1 MYSSL
6 SAGTPAVRVA
16 LLQGVVNLAAL
27 DTPRRRGSA
36 DNLLCMPISDDEL
49 IVTLEHEADFRR
61 QSGPQPKK
69 VDVDFIADAE
79 AAVADLKAQP
89 GDPKA
94 RKAARKVTN
103 RIQNNPLKGRK
114 LD

>member
-1 MYSSL
+1 M
-6 SAGTPAVRVA
+6 T
-16 LLQGVVNLAAL
+16 
-27 DTPRRRGSA
+27 
-36 DNLLCMPISDDEL
+36 ISDDEL
-49 IVTLEHEADFRR
+49 IETLEHEADFRR

-79 AAVADLKAQP
+79 AAVTDLKAQP

-103 RIQNNPLKGRK
+103 RIQNKSAEGQEAGLSGDGRV
-114 LD
+114 LDDRATWLGAVPVCARPPMRSIHVFVGA